1 MEKLEELTVQ
11 ESAQGDEINLIKVK
25 VRALVTDFYE
35 RKRGGGEE
43 RRREREREKGMRRK
57 YEKVE
62 RETEN

>member
-1 MEKLEELTVQ
+1 MEKLEELTVR

-35 RKRGGGEE
+35 RKREGGEE

>member
-35 RKRGGGEE
+35 RKREGGEE
-43 RRREREREKGMRRK
+43 RRRERERERRA
-57 YEKVE
+57 
-62 RETEN
+62 